1 LNHNKPVEH
10 SDPTFPPNFE
20 FPVYEAED
28 MEGNEEI
35 PYEITRL
42 LEQERRTI
50 RPHQEEIEL
59 VNLGTEENKREI
71 KIGVALEPEVKKKII
86 QLLRDYPDVFA
97 WS

>member
-10 SDPTFPPNFE
+10 SGPTLLPNFE

-28 MEGNEEI
+28 EEGDEEI

-50 RPHQEEIEL
+50 QPHQEEIEL
-59 VNLGTEENKREI
+59 VNLGTDESKREI
-71 KIGVALEPEVKKKII
+71 KIGAALAPEVKKKIT

-97 WS
+97 